1 MRNLLLATLFVLIS
15 FTGCAQKK
23 ENTVSDRPVFNYDTL
38 TVAVMKTNMG
48 VIEIQLYPKE
58 APKTVENFTTLAT
71 QGYYN
76 GIIFHRVIE
85 NFMIQG
91 GDSTGTGMGGRSIY
105 GGDFGDE
112 FVMGLVFDK
121 PGLLAMANRGPNT
134 NTSQFFIT
142 TGKTDWLNYKHTI
155 FGEVIK
161 GYDVAEK
168 ISKVKKGPQDKPVEP
183 VVIQEIKI
191 EKRKKK

>member
-1 MRNLLLATLFVLIS
+1 MRNITVILLFALIS

-23 ENTVSDRPVFNYDTL
+23 SPVSESPVFNYDTL

-48 VIEIQLYPKE
+48 TIEIQLYPKE
-58 APKTVENFTTLAT
+58 TPKTVENFTTLAS

-91 GDSTGTGMGGRSIY
+91 GDSTGTGMGGRSIW
-105 GGDFGDE
+105 GSEFADE
-112 FVMGLVFDK
+112 FVMGLTFDK
-121 PGLLAMANRGPNT
+121 TGLLAMANRGPNT

-142 TGKTDWLNYKHTI
+142 TAKTEWLNYKHTI
-155 FGEVIK
+155 FGEVIN
-161 GYDVAEK
+161 GYDVVDK
-168 ISKVKKGPQDKPVEP
+168 ISKVKKGPQDKPVES
-183 VVIQEIKI
+183 VVIQDIKI

>member
-1 MRNLLLATLFVLIS
+1 MNKFFVITLFAILS

-23 ENTVSDRPVFNYDTL
+23 DNSATDRPVFNYDTF

-58 APKTVENFTTLAT
+58 TPKTVENFVTLSE

-105 GGDFGDE
+105 GRDFEDE
-112 FVMGLVFDK
+112 LVMGLTFDRV
-121 PGLLAMANRGPNT
+121 GLLAMANRGPST

-142 TGKTDWLNYKHTI
+142 TAKTEWLNYKHTI

-161 GYDVAEK
+161 GMDVVNK
-168 ISKVKKGPQDKPVEP
+168 ISVVKKGAQDKPVDP
-183 VVIQEIKI
+183 VIIENIKI

>member
-23 ENTVSDRPVFNYDTL
+23 ENTASDRPVFNYDTL

-121 PGLLAMANRGPNT
+121 PGFLAMANRGPNT

-161 GYDVAEK
+161 GMDVVNK
-168 ISKVKKGPQDKPVEP
+168 ISVVKKGAQDKPIDP
-183 VVIQEIKI
+183 VIIENIKI

>member
-1 MRNLLLATLFVLIS
+1 MNKFSVITLFALLS

-23 ENTVSDRPVFNYDTL
+23 DNATIDRPVFNYDTL

-48 VIEIQLYPKE
+48 VVEIQLYPKE
-58 APKTVENFTTLAT
+58 APKTVENFVTLSE

-105 GGDFGDE
+105 GRDFEDE
-112 FVMGLVFDK
+112 LVMGLTFDRV
-121 PGLLAMANRGPNT
+121 GLLAMANRGPST

-142 TGKTDWLNYKHTI
+142 TGKTEWLNYKHTI
-155 FGEVIK
+155 FGEVIM
-161 GYDVAEK
+161 GMEVVNK
-168 ISKVKKGPQDKPVEP
+168 ISVVKKGAQDKPIDP
-183 VVIQEIKI
+183 VIIENIKI